1 MVVLLKNFPEMVLET
16 ILFDN
21 NQLSEND
28 LMYWQFF
35 DQYDGVSL
43 NIVPA
48 QRLLDWCNN
57 DQAKIQQVANL
68 LDIYTPIE
76 EPLFPTVDKR
86 PVELSGHIK
95 AIFHT
100 AKNKDK
106 IVEIIYDEIMPSGWS
121 GSLADVL
128 ETRAK
133 AFSELSNH
141 ASVEIQKLIEEKLA
155 LVNQWIQKERERE
168 AQEHNQREQRFE

>member
-1 MVVLLKNFPEMVLET
+1 MGGLP
-16 ILFDN
+16 FDN
-21 NQLSEND
+21 NQLSEHD
-28 LMYWQFF
+28 SIYQQFF
-35 DQYDGVSL
+35 NHYDGVSL

-57 DQAKIQQVANL
+57 DQAKVQQVAKL
-68 LDIYTPIE
+68 LNIYTPIE

-95 AIFHT
+95 AFFYT
-100 AKNKDK
+100 AKDKDD
-106 IVEIIYDEIMPSGWS
+106 IVEIIYDKIMPSRWS
-121 GSLADVL
+121 DSLADVL
-128 ETRAK
+128 ESRAK

-141 ASVEIQKLIEEKLA
+141 ASIEVQKLIEKKLA

-168 AQEHNQREQRFE
+168 TKEHNQREQRFE

>member
-1 MVVLLKNFPEMVLET
+1 MVVLLKHFPEMVLEN

-21 NQLSEND
+21 HQLSESSSI
-28 LMYWQFF
+28 YQQFF
-35 DQYDGVSL
+35 NPYDGVSL
-43 NIVPA
+43 NIVSA
-48 QRLLDWCNN
+48 QRLLDWCDN
-57 DQAKIQQVANL
+57 DQVKVRQLAKL
-68 LDIYTPIE
+68 LNVYTPIE

-86 PVELSGHIK
+86 PVELSSHIK
-95 AIFHT
+95 ALFHISHD
-100 AKNKDK
+100 KEK

-168 AQEHNQREQRFE
+168 AQEHNQCEQRFE